1 MKSFTT
7 SVTVPSSDAFENS
20 PVQQLQ
26 LVVYKRSSVYLSFC
40 RDFVIP
46 NFCTKMNGCL
56 RTDQHLQFMYSS
68 IIILQVWSLTTFE
81 RWKRVW
87 SSPCWR
93 MKVGEDTALHD
104 FFNVFFALSVSS
116 PIVKEN
122 IDWTTPLLWSWS
134 SKAWG
139 NPLFWQCRVKLWVIA
154 LEKVSSIRHS
164 FSWKWW
170 SKELFPSAFAALL
183 ERT

>member
-7 SVTVPSSDAFENS
+7 SVTVPSSDAFEKS

-26 LVVYKRSSVYLSFC
+26 LAVYLSFC

-81 RWKRVW
+81 RWKRV
-87 SSPCWR
+87 
-93 MKVGEDTALHD
+93 
-104 FFNVFFALSVSS
+104 
-116 PIVKEN
+116 
-122 IDWTTPLLWSWS
+122 
-134 SKAWG
+134 
-139 NPLFWQCRVKLWVIA
+139 
-154 LEKVSSIRHS
+154 
-164 FSWKWW
+164 
-170 SKELFPSAFAALL
+170 
-183 ERT
+183 